1 MSTVIAID
9 GPAGSGKSTVARLL
23 ADLLGFAFLDTGA
36 MYRAVTALALRQ
48 GVAFDDTGGLTE
60 LATSSHITTIPRV
73 TINGE
78 DVTDEIRSERV
89 NSAVSI
95 VAAVP
100 GVREAMVARQREF
113 AQQQESGTVVE
124 GRDIG
129 TVVFPQA
136 SLKVFLTAS
145 LEVREQRRAGEGSDS
160 IARRDHIDSSRSASL
175 LRIDEGAIELDT
187 THLTI
192 EQVVEEIA
200 QWLKVP

>member
-1 MSTVIAID
+1 MCSSD
-9 GPAGSGKSTVARLL
+9 LTVARLL
-23 ADLLGFAFLDTGA
+23 ADRLGFAFLDTGA

-48 GVAFDDTGGLTE
+48 SVAFDDTSGLTE

-113 AQQQESGTVVE
+113 AQQQDSGTVVE

-145 LEVREQRRAGEGSDS
+145 LEVREQRRAGEGPDS
-160 IARRDHIDSSRSASL
+160 IARRDHIDSSRSASP

>member
-1 MSTVIAID
+1 M
-9 GPAGSGKSTVARLL
+9 
-23 ADLLGFAFLDTGA
+23 
-36 MYRAVTALALRQ
+36 
-48 GVAFDDTGGLTE
+48 
-60 LATSSHITTIPRV
+60 
-73 TINGE
+73 
-78 DVTDEIRSERV
+78 TDEIRSERV

-113 AQQQESGTVVE
+113 AQQQDSGTVVE

-145 LEVREQRRAGEGSDS
+145 LEVREQRRAGEGPDS
-160 IARRDHIDSSRSASL
+160 IARRDHIDSSRSASP

-192 EQVVEEIA
+192 EQVVEEIT